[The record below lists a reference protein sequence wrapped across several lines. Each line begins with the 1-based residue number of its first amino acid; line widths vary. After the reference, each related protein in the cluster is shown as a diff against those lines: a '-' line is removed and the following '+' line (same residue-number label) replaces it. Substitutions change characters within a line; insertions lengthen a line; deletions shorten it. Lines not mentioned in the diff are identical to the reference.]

1 MQGQLNGTHPP
12 ARELGWYL
20 ARGGKEYGPLTDRE
34 LAMLSDGGNLK
45 ENDLLWKQGFEEWK
59 PATDVLPLA
68 RETPPSEPLA
78 VTGAAASPNP
88 DQGKAS
94 RLKSRLIEE
103 IKQFAVIFAYLWL
116 VFFVFLLHEWIVL
129 ADKSIGFQFYGL
141 AAINALLLG
150 KIMLVAERL
159 RFAEQFHQGPLIYP
173 ILYKAVLFSGLL
185 LAAYVLEALLVGA
198 VKGKS
203 VAESLPVIGGDT
215 SAGVLAVAVLMSIAL
230 VPFFAFRELARAL
243 GGAEL
248 RALILERGAKREAA
262 LSEPYPAVETVEA
275 NSAAARGAATA

>member
-1 MQGQLNGTHPP
+1 MQGQLNGKHAP
-12 ARELGWYL
+12 AREPGWYL

-34 LAMLSDGGNLK
+34 LAMLSHGGNLK
-45 ENDLLWKQGFEEWK
+45 KNDLLWKHGFEEWR
-59 PATDVLPLA
+59 PANDVLPLA
-68 RETPPSEPLA
+68 QEAPPSEPLA
-78 VTGAAASPNP
+78 ATGAAKSPNP
-88 DQGKAS
+88 DQRKAS

-103 IKQFAVIFAYLWL
+103 VKQFAVIFVYLWL

-141 AAINALLLG
+141 AALLLG
-150 KIMLVAERL
+150 KIMLIAERL
-159 RFAEQFHQGPLIYP
+159 RFAEQFHQGPLVYP

-185 LAAYVLEALLVGA
+185 LVAYVLEALRVGA

-215 SAGVLAVAVLMSIAL
+215 STGVLAVAVLMSIAL

-243 GGAEL
+243 GAAEL
-248 RALILERGAKREAA
+248 RALMLERSAKRDA
-262 LSEPYPAVETVEA
+262 PAIKSVEA
-275 NSAAARGAATA
+275 NGAAASGTVAA